1 MLAWSA
7 MKNSLRSK
15 KTKGPMSHRG
25 QAIGRFLKDF
35 APLEREI
42 GRGVTCPVER
52 MVIELQLTPERAKE
66 VEKQYGIALPWFAT
80 TYSTLK
86 RHSLLGTASWENWL
100 SQYRLRRSHAEQAT
114 FR

>member
-1 MLAWSA
+1 
-7 MKNSLRSK
+7 MKNTLRSK
-15 KTKGPMSHRG
+15 KTKGSMIHRG
-25 QAIGRFLKDF
+25 KAIGSFLKDF

-52 MVIELQLTPERAKE
+52 MVIELHLTPERAKE
-66 VEKQYGIALPWFAT
+66 VEEQYGIALPWFAA

-86 RHSLLGTASWENWL
+86 RHSLLGTTSWENWL
-100 SQYRLRRSHAEQAT
+100 RQYRLRRSQAEQAT